1 MVDVFEQAHA
11 FVARWE
17 GGLDDD
23 PRDPGGITHW
33 GVCKRFLTDFYRRQ
47 ASFLGSIGVMG
58 PITRQTIIDLTKGQ
72 AKKILKKEF
81 WIPAFEEISKTHP
94 RIAMCA
100 YDAAVNIGIKPSVMI
115 LQQAVGADADG
126 IIGPK
131 TMAAVRGSS
140 DILAA
145 CGMLEMRKA
154 YYADIV
160 SRHPERECFSQGWI
174 NRVNAL
180 AKEVGRYEA

>member
-1 MVDVFEQAHA
+1 MEDVFEKAHA
-11 FVARWE
+11 FVAHWE

-33 GVCKRFLTDFYRRQ
+33 GVCLRFLQDFARRHGDFL
-47 ASFLGSIGVMG
+47 ASMGVVL
-58 PITRQTIIDLTKGQ
+58 PVDRVTIVDLRKDQ

-81 WIPAFEEISKTHP
+81 WIPQFEEISKTHP

-100 YDAAVNIGIKPSVMI
+100 YDAAVNIGIKPSVRI

-145 CGMLEMRKA
+145 CGMLEMRKT
-154 YYADIV
+154 YYSDIV
-160 SRHPERECFSQGWI
+160 ERKPWQSCFFNGWI